1 MGYVARNALVFLPTH
16 DRKATQKGNIPLM
29 DTSADSLL
37 GKMIC
42 ENTSQEL
49 LGHETVIG
57 VNQSRTYK
65 TWQGKEP
72 PHLPAERQTDNI
84 PVLNTLLMTP
94 ETQEQIHPATTPPAM
109 PSLDLPLTRET
120 VKSDPQDRSTFRK
133 QKQEDEQKQVGKGS
147 KLIASSEM
155 HVKIATMATHIQQ
168 MKERLQAQSKELRPV
183 NTPYTSENH
192 SENHVEEDPF
202 PAWLN

>member
-1 MGYVARNALVFLPTH
+1 MRCVDRNALVFLPTH

-57 VNQSRTYK
+57 VNRSGIYE

-72 PHLPAERQTDNI
+72 PNLPAERQTDNI
-84 PVLNTLLMTP
+84 PVLNTLFMTS
-94 ETQEQIHPATTPPAM
+94 EAQEQIHPATTPPAM
-109 PSLDLPLTRET
+109 P
-120 VKSDPQDRSTFRK
+120 
-133 QKQEDEQKQVGKGS
+133 
-147 KLIASSEM
+147 
-155 HVKIATMATHIQQ
+155 
-168 MKERLQAQSKELRPV
+168 
-183 NTPYTSENH
+183 
-192 SENHVEEDPF
+192 
-202 PAWLN
+202 